1 MSVYIAPSQ
10 GGYER
15 WLDEAADDETDAYEC
30 ACGWHKTPEQCPHE
44 REPNWK

>member
-15 WLDEAADDETDAYEC
+15 WLDEAADEPDAYEC
-30 ACGWHKTPEQCPHE
+30 GCGWGHRPGQCPAE
-44 REPNWK
+44 R

>member
-15 WLDEAADDETDAYEC
+15 WLNEAADEPDTTC
-30 ACGWHKTPEQCPHE
+30 SCGSHDHPDQCPHD
-44 REPNWK
+44 NNQDD